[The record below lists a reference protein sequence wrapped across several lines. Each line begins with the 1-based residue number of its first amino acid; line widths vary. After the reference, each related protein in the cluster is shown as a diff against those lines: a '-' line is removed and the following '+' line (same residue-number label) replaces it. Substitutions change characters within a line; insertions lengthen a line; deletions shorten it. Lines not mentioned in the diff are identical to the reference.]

1 MTRGAMLYV
10 LVLTN
15 KEGLVGNEKL
25 KGSLGCSGQE
35 MMGLKFFGS
44 KEGAQHDFRRAEF
57 DLVRDLLG
65 RVQ

>member
-1 MTRGAMLYV
+1 MLYV

-44 KEGAQHDFRRAEF
+44 KEGAQHELQKSRI
-57 DLVRDLLG
+57 
-65 RVQ
+65 